1 MSEVITE
8 TILPGTYIEVRAEGL
23 LTIGAIATGNIGI
36 VGTAERGSAD
46 VGILS
51 SYEDARAAFGEPN
64 IWDPT
69 LGDANLS
76 LVRALK
82 LIFDNGATTVYARRA
97 FNSADPNARAKPATY
112 RIAGSNNSG
121 GLTLQA
127 KSLGSWGNRL
137 LIKIEQ
143 ADGRI
148 LLPNEQVVP
157 VNGKFTLSAPKLLPP
172 ATPDASLGNV
182 TVEEHGLARKFQLKA
197 TAAADGVVQINSADR
212 TLTFPVVPGPTAEV
226 FANYWVEQD
235 SLRKITFVY
244 GNVREVYT
252 APSLSYL
259 AQRIQDS
266 QNPSKLVEVVQL
278 DGDSLPAPLT
288 VAAPFSGGDNGSVS
302 RADFQDALED
312 LVTQD
317 VQIVVAVGWPFSQIK
332 GDIAGHVEKTE
343 NIGQERI
350 AIIGA
355 DSSDVDK
362 ILDNANDVADKRIV
376 LVAPGLLQQ
385 DPTTG
390 QSFNLP
396 PYYTAAVVAGKMS
409 SLAPH
414 ISLTNK
420 TLASIDDL
428 SMHYNYGQLKT
439 LVQNRVLILEEKRG
453 FRVVKGITT
462 DDEAF
467 KQITLRRIVDYVKEG
482 TRIGANQYIG
492 KLNNRRVRG
501 NLETTLNGF
510 LADLLGREFLTGYAL
525 TVFADRP
532 MEIRG
537 EVLVTM
543 DLNPTFSIDV
553 VRVVM
558 NLS

>member
-46 VGILS
+46 VAILS
-51 SYEDARAAFGEPN
+51 SYEDGRAAFGEPN

-69 LGDANLS
+69 LGDSNLS

-82 LIFDNGATTVYARRA
+82 LIFDNGANTVYARRA
-97 FNSADPNARAKPATY
+97 LNVADAKAATF
-112 RIAGSNNSG
+112 RIAGANNVG

-127 KSLGSWGNRL
+127 KTLGTWGNRL
-137 LIKIEQ
+137 QIKIEDS
-143 ADGRI
+143 DGKL
-148 LLPNEQVVP
+148 LLPGEQLIP
-157 VNGKFTLSAPKLLPP
+157 VNGRFALSAPKLP
-172 ATPDASLGNV
+172 APSTPDASLGSV
-182 TVEEHGLARKFQLKA
+182 TVEEHGLARKFQLKT
-197 TAAADGVVQINSADR
+197 TAAADGVVQVNSSDR
-212 TLTFPVVPGPTAEV
+212 TLTFPAVPGPTAEV
-226 FANYWVEQD
+226 FANYWVDQD

-244 GNVREVYT
+244 GNVREVYI

-259 AQRIQDS
+259 VQRIQDS
-266 QNPSKLVEVVQL
+266 QNPSNLVEVVKL
-278 DGDSLPAPLT
+278 DADGLPATLT
-288 VAAPFSGGDNGSVS
+288 VLAPFSGGDNGSVS
-302 RADFQDALED
+302 RSDFQDALED

-317 VQIVVAVGWPFSQIK
+317 VQIIVPVGWPFSQIK
-332 GDIAGHVEKTE
+332 GDIGGHVEKTE
-343 NIGQERI
+343 NIGKERI
-350 AIIGA
+350 AVLGA
-355 DSSDVDK
+355 DSSDVVQ
-362 ILDNANDVADKRIV
+362 ILDNSNDVADKRIV
-376 LVAPGLLQQ
+376 LVGPGLLQQ

-390 QSFNLP
+390 QSSNLP
-396 PYYTAAVVAGKMS
+396 PYYTAALVAGKMS

-420 TLASIDDL
+420 TLTSIDDL
-428 SMHYNYGQLKT
+428 TVHYNYGQLKT
-439 LVQNRVLILEEKRG
+439 LVQNRVLVLEEKRG

-467 KQITLRRIVDYVKEG
+467 RQITLRRIVDYVKEG
-482 TRIGANQYIG
+482 TRMGANQYIG

-510 LADLLGREFLTGYAL
+510 LADLVGREFLTGYTL

-553 VRVVM
+553 IRVVM